1 MKRGKKSLALFMA
14 GAMTISLAAG
24 ISGCNNS
31 GKESAETTTAG
42 GGTEEN
48 SISAG
53 NDELDFSN
61 FTIKAISCRDTKG
74 GNTLTIE
81 KLMNQFAEEHPGFK
95 YECEYITDRASYLQK
110 LKILAASDE
119 LPDWFDE
126 NPTPFARTLVDAGK
140 VADMD
145 ALLKELNL
153 YDRFYPV
160 AITDSSFSDGKLYS
174 IPWEGNAE
182 YFWYNKDMFEEAG
195 VEIPETYDEFFE
207 VCEKLKEKG
216 VTPIAIGNK
225 DQWPILRY
233 AAQMPFRRTGNDFI
247 YSLKEGTEKMDS
259 TVGLESAEFVQK
271 LTPYF
276 NEGWA
281 TAEYNTAVDLFVG
294 QKAAIYYMG
303 TWVLP
308 SLVDENKELFPYISY
323 FKLPT
328 TNGDTKTGE
337 NDYWAN
343 SGIQTYVTTESMC
356 PEMKEVIKYVVEN
369 FADTALHDFDM
380 ISSMKPNKAGN
391 LPKVYQDIIGDLA
404 DVGVAG
410 QCWDVHLD
418 PATLEVTEK
427 EIVNV
432 ALGVTTPEEYAN
444 KVDQSIA
451 AYVESK

>member
-1 MKRGKKSLALFMA
+1 MKWGKKLFTLLLA
-14 GAMTISLAAG
+14 GTMTLSMGSYAYAAENTG
-24 ISGCNNS
+24 EGEAAS
-31 GKESAETTTAG
+31 
-42 GGTEEN
+42 EE
-48 SISAG
+48 
-53 NDELDFSN
+53 DLDFSN

-81 KLMNQFAEEHPGFK
+81 KLMDQFAEEHPGFK
-95 YECEYITDRASYLQK
+95 YECEYITDRSSYLQK

-140 VADMD
+140 VVDMD
-145 ALLKELNL
+145 ALLKELDV
-153 YDRFYPV
+153 YDLFYPV
-160 AITDSSFSDGKLYS
+160 AIKDSSFSDGKLYS

-182 YFWYNKDMFEEAG
+182 YFWYNKDMFADAG
-195 VEIPETYDEFFE
+195 VEVPTTYDEFFE
-207 VCEKLKEKG
+207 ACDKLQEKG
-216 VTPIAIGNK
+216 YTPISIGNK

-247 YSLKEGTEKMDS
+247 YGLKEGTEKMNS
-259 TVGLESAEFVQK
+259 EVGLESAEFIQK
-271 LTPYF
+271 LAPYF

-308 SLVDENKELFPYISY
+308 SLVDENKELLPYIGY

-328 TNGDTKTGE
+328 ASGETETGA

-343 SGIQTYVTTESMC
+343 SGIQTYVNADSMC
-356 PEMKEVIKYVVEN
+356 PEMKAVIKYVVEN
-369 FADTALHDFDM
+369 FADTALNEFDM
-380 ISSMKPNKAGN
+380 ISSMVPQNTEN
-391 LPKVYQDIIGDLA
+391 LSQVYQDIINDLTQ
-404 DVGVAG
+404 VGVAG

-418 PATLEVTEK
+418 PATLEVVEK

-432 ALGVTTPEEYAN
+432 ALDITSPEDYAN
-444 KVDQSIA
+444 KVDESIA
-451 AYVESK
+451 AYVDSQ

>member
-1 MKRGKKSLALFMA
+1 MKCCKKAVSLLLAGTMVFSLA
-14 GAMTISLAAG
+14 GSLTGFAEGETADAA
-24 ISGCNNS
+24 
-31 GKESAETTTAG
+31 E
-42 GGTEEN
+42 EEN
-48 SISAG
+48 
-53 NDELDFSN
+53 LDFSN
-61 FTIKAISCRDTKG
+61 FTIKAISSRDTKG
-74 GNTLTIE
+74 GNTQTIE

-95 YECEYITDRASYLQK
+95 YDCEYITDRASYLQK

-140 VADMD
+140 VVNMGE
-145 ALLKELNL
+145 LLKELDV
-153 YDRFYPV
+153 YDLFYPV
-160 AITDSSFSDGKLYS
+160 AITDSSFSDGEMYS

-182 YFWYNKDMFEEAG
+182 YFWYNKDLFAQAG
-195 VEIPETYDEFFE
+195 VEVPKSFDEFLD
-207 VCEKLKEKG
+207 VCAKLKEKG
-216 VTPIAIGNK
+216 ITPIAIGNK

-233 AAQMPFRRTGNDFI
+233 AAQMPFRRNGNDFI
-247 YSLKEGTEKMDS
+247 YGLKEGTEKMNS
-259 TVGLESAEFVQK
+259 EIGLESANFVQT
-271 LTPYF
+271 LAPYF

-308 SLVDENKELFPYISY
+308 SLVDENKELLPYIGY

-328 TNGDTKTGE
+328 VSGDTTTGAD
-337 NDYWAN
+337 DYWAN

-356 PEMKEVIKYVVEN
+356 PEMKAVIKYVVEN
-369 FADTALHDFDM
+369 FADTALSEFDM
-380 ISSMKPNKAGN
+380 ISSMAPKETEG
-391 LPKVYQDIIGDLA
+391 LPQVYQDIIHDLNN
-404 DVGVAG
+404 VGIAG

-432 ALGVTTPEEYAN
+432 ALGETTPEDYAN
-444 KVDQSIA
+444 KVDESIA
-451 AYVESK
+451 SYISSK